1 MNIEIANRLQKLRK
15 EKGYSQEQL
24 ADALGISRQAV
35 SKWERAESSPDT
47 DNLICLAKLY
57 GISLDEL
64 LSTDQSIEEIK
75 QEQEEKGKEETENA
89 DAKKEGDH
97 VQISLKGI
105 DVLSKEGEHVHV
117 GWDGIHVHDHKKDEH
132 VDISPKGIRFRHKK
146 KSKAFRYAENT
157 INGVVAIGTVIAYIL
172 LGIFLGQWHTAWILF
187 FLIPLVAT
195 LIEAIYKRKFTEFGF
210 PILIVALYLY
220 LGMVHHLWHPYW
232 FLFLTIPLYY
242 ILVNPID
249 DWIHRKDPSICIE
262 GDDCK
267 IHISDIED
275 DDDVE
280 DLTEKIKNKSFTIN
294 VDGDEIHIENRD

>member
-75 QEQEEKGKEETENA
+75 KEQGEKDDKETQENKKG
-89 DAKKEGDH
+89 DRVH
-97 VQISLKGI
+97 ISLLKGI
-105 DVLSKEGEHVHV
+105 DFQSKEGEYVHV
-117 GWDGIHVHDHKKDEH
+117 GWDGIHVHDNKKGDH
-132 VDISPKGIRFRHKK
+132 VDISPKGIYFKQRK
-146 KSKAFRYAENT
+146 KSKVFRRVENA
-157 INGVVAIGTVIAYIL
+157 INGIVCIGTLIAYIL

-195 LIEAIYKRKFTEFGF
+195 LMVAIWKRKFSSFGF
-210 PILIVALYLY
+210 PILVTAVYLY
-220 LGMVHHLWHPYW
+220 LGMVHQLWHPYW

-242 ILVNPID
+242 ILFNPFD
-249 DWIHRKDPSICIE
+249 DWIHRKDPSICIDE
-262 GDDCK
+262 DGTRID
-267 IHISDIED
+267 IEDIED
-275 DDDVE
+275 DDDIE
-280 DLTEKIKNKSFTIN
+280 DLKEKIKNKNLTIN
-294 VDGDEIHIENRD
+294 IDGDEIHIDNRD